1 MKCPKCKK
9 PSELQ
14 TKRTIANGRSVK
26 RERYCK
32 KCKQRFYTTEM
43 FDTDIETENS
53 RFENTI
59 MELNSKISSK
69 ETEIKNITSALLS
82 FKTLLGKVKAL

>member
-1 MKCPKCKK
+1 MNCPKCKK

-14 TKRTIANGRSVK
+14 TRRTIANGRGVK

-43 FDTDIETENS
+43 FDADIEIENS
-53 RFENTI
+53 KFENTI
-59 MELNSKISSK
+59 AELNSKLSSK
-69 ETEIKNITSALLS
+69 ETEIKNITGALLS
-82 FKTLLGKVKAL
+82 FKSLLGKVKSL

>member
-14 TKRTIANGRSVK
+14 TKRTIANGRGVK
-26 RERYCK
+26 RERCCK

-53 RFENTI
+53 KFEKMI
-59 MELNSKISSK
+59 EELNNRLSSK
-69 ETEIKNITSALLS
+69 ETEVKNITGALLN
-82 FKTLLGKVKAL
+82 FKALLGKVKSL

>member
-9 PSELQ
+9 SSELQ
-14 TKRTIANGRSVK
+14 TKRTIANGKSVK

-43 FDTDIETENS
+43 FDADIETENS

-59 MELNSKISSK
+59 AELDSKISSK
-69 ETEIKNITSALLS
+69 ETEIKNITGALLS
-82 FKTLLGKVKAL
+82 FKTLLGKVKTL

>member
-9 PSELQ
+9 TSELQ

-43 FDTDIETENS
+43 FDTDIEAENS
-53 RFENTI
+53 RFENVI
-59 MELNSKISSK
+59 AELNSKISSK
-69 ETEIKNITSALLS
+69 ETEIKNITGALLS
-82 FKTLLGKVKAL
+82 FKALLGKVKTL

>member
-9 PSELQ
+9 TSELQ

-32 KCKQRFYTTEM
+32 RCRQRFYTTEM
-43 FDTDIETENS
+43 FDIDIETESS
-53 RFENTI
+53 RFKNTVT
-59 MELNSKISSK
+59 ELNSKISSK
-69 ETEIKNITSALLS
+69 ETEIKNITGALLS
-82 FKTLLGKVKAL
+82 FKSLLGKVKTL

>member
-14 TKRTIANGRSVK
+14 TKRTIANGRGVK

-32 KCKQRFYTTEM
+32 RCKKRFYTTEM

-59 MELNSKISSK
+59 AELDSKIFSK
-69 ETEIKNITSALLS
+69 ETEIKNITGALLS
-82 FKTLLGKVKAL
+82 FKTLLGKVKTL

>member
-9 PSELQ
+9 ASELQ
-14 TKRTIANGRSVK
+14 TKRTIANGKSVK

-53 RFENTI
+53 RFENAI
-59 MELNSKISSK
+59 AELDSKIFSK
-69 ETEIKNITSALLS
+69 ETEIKNITGALLS
-82 FKTLLGKVKAL
+82 FKALLGKVKTL

>member
-26 RERYCK
+26 RERYCER
-32 KCKQRFYTTEM
+32 CKQRFYTTEM
-43 FDTDIETENS
+43 FETDIETENT

-59 MELNSKISSK
+59 AELNSKISSK
-69 ETEIKNITSALLS
+69 EAEIKNIAGALLS
-82 FKTLLGKVKAL
+82 FKALLGKVKSL

>member
-9 PSELQ
+9 TSELQ
-14 TKRTIANGRSVK
+14 TKRTIVNGRSVK

-53 RFENTI
+53 RFENTVA
-59 MELNSKISSK
+59 ELNSKISSK
-69 ETEIKNITSALLS
+69 EEEIKNIAGILTD
-82 FKTLLGKVKAL
+82 FKTLLGKVKSL

>member
-14 TKRTIANGRSVK
+14 TKRTFANGRSVK

-32 KCKQRFYTTEM
+32 KCKQKFYTKEV
-43 FDTDIETENS
+43 FEIDVEAENS
-53 RFENTI
+53 RFEKRI
-59 MELNSKISSK
+59 EELNNRLSSK
-69 ETEIKNITSALLS
+69 EEEVDKVTGILLNFKALLRDIKS
-82 FKTLLGKVKAL
+82 L